1 MSSKLLPAKF
11 LNLKLKDKNFI
22 RKNFYNNSSFKNF
35 FRKGTFFFL
44 LNYTNFRQ
52 NIFFSDRYKKL
63 WYFQDIML
71 YFTTRDSEIISS
83 SLHIFSQEFFNIFSI
98 SKNYFN
104 KLFKLKKKKKF
115 LFNNIFIFIT
125 KLSFYMIC
133 FKFYLYMYV
142 FKFVI

>member
-1 MSSKLLPAKF
+1 
-11 LNLKLKDKNFI
+11 
-22 RKNFYNNSSFKNF
+22 
-35 FRKGTFFFL
+35 
-44 LNYTNFRQ
+44 
-52 NIFFSDRYKKL
+52 
-63 WYFQDIML
+63 ML

-133 FKFYLYMYV
+133 FNFIKNNFNILNFIYICMYLNLL
-142 FKFVI
+142 FKNNFKKPLLLRNGIGFFKI